1 MFLQGKTAIV
11 TGCNRG
17 IGHAMVEVFA
27 REGANIWAHARRETP
42 EFIID
47 MKNIGQRYDVKI
59 IPIFFEFTNEFE
71 IKSALKTIM
80 SSKMCIDILVN
91 NAGIV
96 GENRLFEMTSINDM
110 KKIFEV
116 NFFVPTL
123 ITQYIARL
131 MKRQNKGSIIN
142 IASIAG
148 IDGDPAQYEYSASKA
163 ALIGATKKLAIELG
177 KSGIRV
183 NAIAPGL
190 TETNMVQNM
199 SHVLMQE
206 TIEKSILKRFAKPE
220 EIANVVAFMA
230 SDLASYMTG
239 QIIRLDGGKL

>member
-1 MFLQGKTAIV
+1 MFLQCKTAII

-17 IGHAMVEVFA
+17 IGHAIVEVFA
-27 REGANIWAHARRETP
+27 REGANIWAHAREETAD
-42 EFIID
+42 FIAD
-47 MKNIGQRYDVKI
+47 MKSIGQRYDVKI
-59 IPIFFEFTNEFE
+59 MPIFFELTNETE
-71 IKSALKTIM
+71 IKAELKIIM
-80 SSKMCIDILVN
+80 SSKTHIDILVN

-96 GENRLFEMTSINDM
+96 GENRLFQMTSIQSM
-110 KKIFEV
+110 REVFEV
-116 NFFVPTL
+116 NFFAPTMM
-123 ITQYIARL
+123 TQYTARL
-131 MKRQNKGSIIN
+131 MIRQNQGCIIN
-142 IASIAG
+142 MASIAG

-190 TETNMVQNM
+190 TETSMVQNM
-199 SHVLMQE
+199 SHAMKQE
-206 TIEKSILKRFAKPE
+206 TIEKLILKRLARPE

-239 QIIRLDGGKL
+239 QILRVDGGKL